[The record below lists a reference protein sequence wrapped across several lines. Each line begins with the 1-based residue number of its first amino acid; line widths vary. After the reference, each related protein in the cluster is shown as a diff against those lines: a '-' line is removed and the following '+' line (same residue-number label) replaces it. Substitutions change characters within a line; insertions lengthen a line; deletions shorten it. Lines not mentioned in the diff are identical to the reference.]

1 MRCCRGLTR
10 FIVLNQKLTNLLEPL
25 IESLGYELVLIDFAA
40 GSHSAMLRLFIDSPG
55 GITLGDCERV
65 SREAAALLD
74 VEDPISTAYQ
84 LEVSSPGMDR
94 PLVKPAHFE
103 RFVGETIKLQLHVAR
118 DNRRRFSGVLV
129 AADASGIEVALPEM
143 RLQVAYE
150 DIERAR
156 LVPDFDRE
164 MAKS

>member
-1 MRCCRGLTR
+1 M
-10 FIVLNQKLTNLLEPL
+10 
-25 IESLGYELVLIDFAA
+25 
-40 GSHSAMLRLFIDSPG
+40 
-55 GITLGDCERV
+55 
-65 SREAAALLD
+65 
-74 VEDPISTAYQ
+74 
-84 LEVSSPGMDR
+84 
-94 PLVKPAHFE
+94 KPTHFE

-129 AADASGIEVALPEM
+129 AADASGIEVSLPEM